1 MLCYLSW
8 CTVPPLIKTQHTM
21 SATRNTT
28 TAPDQPG
35 NQGDDTFIEMC
46 RMADNLLSEKEK
58 LESINRSHPR
68 QSQED
73 ENQPSDTESTE
84 SWTYY
89 DYTDHRY
96 YPSYED
102 NDSDIYD
109 LMYECNHGEWG
120 N

>member
-1 MLCYLSW
+1 
-8 CTVPPLIKTQHTM
+8 M
-21 SATRNTT
+21 SATRNTAS
-28 TAPDQPG
+28 APDKPS
-35 NQGDDTFIEMC
+35 NQEDDIFIEMC
-46 RMADNLLSEKEK
+46 RMVDNLLSEKEK
-58 LESINRSHPR
+58 PESIYPSCPR

-89 DYTDHRY
+89 DYTDHRH

>member
-1 MLCYLSW
+1 
-8 CTVPPLIKTQHTM
+8 M
-21 SATRNTT
+21 SATLNTT
-28 TAPDQPG
+28 PAPDKLG
-35 NQGDDTFIEMC
+35 NQGDDIFIEMC
-46 RMADNLLSEKEK
+46 RMVDNLLSEKEEP
-58 LESINRSHPR
+58 ESINQSRPR
-68 QSQED
+68 QGQED

-96 YPSYED
+96 YPYYED
-102 NDSDIYD
+102 NESDIYD

>member
-1 MLCYLSW
+1 
-8 CTVPPLIKTQHTM
+8 M
-21 SATRNTT
+21 SGQANTT
-28 TAPDQPG
+28 PAPANPS
-35 NQGDDTFIEMC
+35 NQEDDIFVEMC
-46 RMADNLLSEKEK
+46 RMVDNLLSE
-58 LESINRSHPR
+58 NRKPEPTK
-68 QSQED
+68 QPPPENNPAED
-73 ENQPSDTESTE
+73 NQPSDTESTE

-96 YPSYED
+96 CPYYDD